1 MTVIVCSIRDYKM
14 CLPNTYIMYEQ
25 TANTAFNA
33 HTRMLRI
40 EQFQFECG
48 TLFKFTAINHGT
60 DGFFFSCVFLCVYAW
75 NVCSFGMLE
84 PFVPSHF
91 VECLCLF
98 WCTMLHF
105 HQILWQMKQQKKLY
119 AITWNLNE
127 CRCAISITIA
137 TFGDH
142 FNVLTQWKHALS
154 ALY

>member
-1 MTVIVCSIRDYKM
+1 MIVCSIRDYKM

-60 DGFFFSCVFLCVYAW
+60 DGFFFSVVFFCVCMPEMFVHSVCWSHLCHHILGNVYVYFGVLCCIFTKYYDKW
-75 NVCSFGMLE
+75 N
-84 PFVPSHF
+84 
-91 VECLCLF
+91 
-98 WCTMLHF
+98 
-105 HQILWQMKQQKKLY
+105 KKEMLY

-142 FNVLTQWKHALS
+142 FDVLMQWKHALS